1 MTFIAQLVWF
11 QKRLFESNFD
21 CLPVNPRVFLV
32 CSHAPE
38 DPNRVVAKLL
48 MENLYLQGGRGSAR
62 NGKVLDPRAM
72 FIVQSAD
79 NIWLWIGSKIP
90 SCNIQEYKN
99 AATQHIKL
107 LQANERSSSELI
119 VVEQGNE
126 GKDFWKSYGLQE
138 APSRFGYDNITE
150 WDHLFIDVSVAID
163 SYALLA

>member
-1 MTFIAQLVWF
+1 VYVHCVQGISRSATICIAYKIFTERCTYNEAYEELKSKRDCINPNMTFIAQLVWF

-72 FIVQSAD
+72 FIV
-79 NIWLWIGSKIP
+79 
-90 SCNIQEYKN
+90 
-99 AATQHIKL
+99 
-107 LQANERSSSELI
+107 
-119 VVEQGNE
+119 
-126 GKDFWKSYGLQE
+126 
-138 APSRFGYDNITE
+138 
-150 WDHLFIDVSVAID
+150 
-163 SYALLA
+163 